1 LKAESRNLFQ
11 LSIFLLSA
19 FAFGSVD
26 HRGHYHHEFIG
37 FFSHRQSVHWSNHAF
52 LAEQLQPQ
60 LRFIRL
66 WQRTTKFGN
75 KFLPSVF
82 KTCVFLLISAFQISA
97 FQRFSVSAFSHR
109 PLYFSFQIFCFQHFP
124 PGKLPPVAVSWN
136 FPQKAIRLCS
146 AGVKRLLH
154 PTIIFA
160 PGIDL
165 PRMSG

>member
-37 FFSHRQSVHWSNHAF
+37 FFFHRQSVHWSNPAF

-66 WQRTTKFGN
+66 LQRTTKFGN

-97 FQRFSVSAFSHR
+97 FQRFSVSAFSPVRFISAFRFSVFSIFLQASCR
-109 PLYFSFQIFCFQHFP
+109 PWPFRGIFRKRPFVSAPRVSNDSFTQRLF
-124 PGKLPPVAVSWN
+124 LPQALICPE
-136 FPQKAIRLCS
+136 
-146 AGVKRLLH
+146 
-154 PTIIFA
+154 
-160 PGIDL
+160 
-165 PRMSG
+165 